1 MAGRTDV
8 FSPLCVLAELL
19 IVVQERAVGDQFS
32 KGIAMKHLTGLRS
45 FPVFAVLTLAASLP
59 AQQTRVASTAAPP
72 WRDSARYGG
81 GPSVGAPPSDYTGE
95 KPPAKWCL
103 QTDQPGHGDFGAT
116 GWGWTTASRSWLRQ
130 VLSDTTEHGTTWR
143 KVLGGAPVLTPSD
156 SIIQVLDE
164 DTCRDV
170 GQILN
175 RDVLGWTVGPP
186 PVVIFQVR
194 DYLIA
199 YPSNARRGEWGLAV
213 GMTLRRE
220 IRGVA
225 VW

>member
-1 MAGRTDV
+1 
-8 FSPLCVLAELL
+8 
-19 IVVQERAVGDQFS
+19 
-32 KGIAMKHLTGLRS
+32 MKHATAITS
-45 FPVFAVLTLAASLP
+45 FPIFAFLVLSQSLLAQP
-59 AQQTRVASTAAPP
+59 TRVATSAAPV

-103 QTDQPGHGDFGAT
+103 QTDERGHGDFGT
-116 GWGWTTASRSWLRQ
+116 SGWGWTTASRSWLRQ
-130 VLSDTTEHGTTWR
+130 VLSDTTEHGMGWR

-156 SIIQVLDE
+156 SIVQVLDE
-164 DTCRDV
+164 DICREV
-170 GQILN
+170 GQVLN
-175 RDVLGWTVGPP
+175 RDVLGWAVGPP
-186 PVVIFQVR
+186 PVVIFRVR

-220 IRGVA
+220 VRGVA

>member
-1 MAGRTDV
+1 
-8 FSPLCVLAELL
+8 
-19 IVVQERAVGDQFS
+19 
-32 KGIAMKHLTGLRS
+32 MKHATGVAS
-45 FPVFAVLTLAASLP
+45 FSVGVLTLAASLQ
-59 AQQTRVASTAAPP
+59 AQQTRVAVTAAPA

-130 VLSDTTEHGTTWR
+130 VLSDTAEHGTSWR

-164 DTCRDV
+164 DTCREV

-186 PVVIFQVR
+186 PVVIFRVR